1 MKKYKSYSNAFFFIL
16 IPGLLLSL
24 WMIFGTLSGIIRED
38 KTDNL
43 VVVIGIL
50 MTIGDLFLLSEV
62 IRKIKIFDDYISRRN
77 FLFKEKKMF
86 FSEIKKYEVS
96 LGSDGNH
103 IILYSNDSKMMIPF
117 SGMKFVCDFSEILK
131 KQFYSETQE
140 KVEDMKRNGF
150 EIHCAKYKIRC
161 DMNGIT
167 NLKTN
172 KQFQWEDIKCRKRE
186 CIDGSSYIFSIDKE
200 IKLGVNKIN
209 FYFAMEDFFDEMS
222 KKCIIT

>member
-62 IRKIKIFDDYISRRN
+62 LRKIKIFDDYISRRN

-86 FSEIKKYEVS
+86 FSEIKK
-96 LGSDGNH
+96 
-103 IILYSNDSKMMIPF
+103 I
-117 SGMKFVCDFSEILK
+117 
-131 KQFYSETQE
+131 
-140 KVEDMKRNGF
+140 
-150 EIHCAKYKIRC
+150 
-161 DMNGIT
+161 
-167 NLKTN
+167 
-172 KQFQWEDIKCRKRE
+172 
-186 CIDGSSYIFSIDKE
+186 
-200 IKLGVNKIN
+200 
-209 FYFAMEDFFDEMS
+209 
-222 KKCIIT
+222 

>member
-1 MKKYKSYSNAFFFIL
+1 
-16 IPGLLLSL
+16 
-24 WMIFGTLSGIIRED
+24 
-38 KTDNL
+38 
-43 VVVIGIL
+43 
-50 MTIGDLFLLSEV
+50 
-62 IRKIKIFDDYISRRN
+62 
-77 FLFKEKKMF
+77 
-86 FSEIKKYEVS
+86 
-96 LGSDGNH
+96 
-103 IILYSNDSKMMIPF
+103 
-117 SGMKFVCDFSEILK
+117 DFSEILK

-172 KQFQWEDIKCRKRE
+172 KQFRWEDIKCRKRE
-186 CIDGSSYIFSIDKE
+186 CIDGTSYIFSIGKE